1 MKDTRNSKT
10 SMSLDESEMS
20 NIHSWYLVKAMIL
33 SLPLIAAG
41 VFIVFVIAYW
51 ILN

>member
-1 MKDTRNSKT
+1 MNDRNSKT
-10 SMSLDESEMS
+10 SMSLDESEMTP
-20 NIHSWYLVKAMIL
+20 IHKYYLLRALIL

-41 VFIVFVIAYW
+41 VFVVVLIAYW